1 MNVSKHRPTWEIVQN
16 VCWPISSCF
25 QITVELIILRRDA
38 GKHGSEY
45 QAWAWSHTAGSNQNL
60 LWTLTSTD
68 LCFLYKMK
76 WTGAILSTVFSRLVH
91 SDCAHSWREGGTS
104 SVLEH
109 SSSRW
114 QALRLASPAPT
125 RLRACTQAAGQAVLK
140 LQGLLGPELGVGR
153 CSVHVC
159 WRNKG
164 MNVFYWSSY
173 CPH

>member
-1 MNVSKHRPTWEIVQN
+1 MQESMVVSIR
-16 VCWPISSCF
+16 
-25 QITVELIILRRDA
+25 
-38 GKHGSEY
+38 HGL
-45 QAWAWSHTAGSNQNL
+45 WSHTAPTLSSGSNQNL

-68 LCFLYKMK
+68 LCFLYRMK
-76 WTGAILSTVFSRLVH
+76 WTGPIFSKVFSRLVNR
-91 SDCAHSWREGGTS
+91 DCAHSWRKGSKS
-104 SVLEH
+104 SILEH
-109 SSSRW
+109 SSSHW
-114 QALRLASPAPT
+114 QALGLAYPAPT
-125 RLRACTQAAGQAVLK
+125 RPRACTQAARQAVRK